1 MLPGRP
7 RDPRIDAAVLGATR
21 DLLQDVGYARLSI
34 AAVAGR
40 AGTTKPA
47 VYRRWPTKAH
57 LVHEAVFPLD
67 QPGLIPESDDIEADL
82 RAMVGA
88 TVELF
93 GRPEVRAALAG
104 LLAELA
110 ADPALHPQLLARL
123 SDTVWGRVR
132 ARLDRAIAAGQVRPG
147 VDAGVL
153 IDVIGG
159 AAFLAVTTAAPDPP
173 GDRWVDST
181 VALLLQGVRP

>member
-7 RDPRIDAAVLGATR
+7 RDPRIDAAVMLATR
-21 DLLQDVGYARLSI
+21 DLLQGVGYARLSI
-34 AAVAGR
+34 AAVARR

-47 VYRRWPTKAH
+47 IYRRWPTKAH

-67 QPGLIPESDDIEADL
+67 QPGLIPDSDDIEADL

-132 ARLDRAIAAGQVRPG
+132 ARLDRAIASGQVRPG

-159 AAFLAVTTAAPDPP
+159 AAFLAVTAAAPDPP
-173 GDRWVDST
+173 GDRWADAT